1 MTILPSTN
9 TLKRVSFT
17 KNDQTY
23 RLPVKNGVTDIADYG
38 VFTQIAFMRAMLDQ
52 RLDLNV
58 KHKLGYDMKAKIF
71 MLTCTE

>member
-1 MTILPSTN
+1 MTILPTTS

-23 RLPVKNGVTDIADYG
+23 RLPVKNGVTDMSDYG
-38 VFTQIAFMRAMLDQ
+38 VFTQIAFMRVMLEY
-52 RLDLNV
+52 RINII
-58 KHKLGYDMKAKIF
+58 GYERKAKIF

>member
-1 MTILPSTN
+1 MTILPSTV
-9 TLKRVSFT
+9 TLKHVSFT

-38 VFTQIAFMRAMLDQ
+38 VFTQIAFMRVMLEY
-52 RLDLNV
+52 RINII
-58 KHKLGYDMKAKIF
+58 GYERKAKIF

>member
-1 MTILPSTN
+1 MTILPTTS

-38 VFTQIAFMRAMLDQ
+38 VFTQIAFMRVMLEY
-52 RLDLNV
+52 RINII
-58 KHKLGYDMKAKIF
+58 GYERKAKIF

>member
-1 MTILPSTN
+1 MTILPTTS

-38 VFTQIAFMRAMLDQ
+38 VFTQIAFMRVMLEY
-52 RLDLNV
+52 RINII
-58 KHKLGYDMKAKIF
+58 GYKRKAKIF